1 MMMMADAYILETAR
15 DTAGIVVAEPG
26 GLRFYASTPAFNEI
40 DGVLYRSLKAA
51 RIAVDKLSQAAL
63 DGYPAARQFGKRS
76 SHGGFS
82 RAA

>member
-1 MMMMADAYILETAR
+1 MADAYILETAR

-26 GLRFYASTPAFNEI
+26 GLRFYASTPVFNQI

-51 RIAVDKLSQAAL
+51 RVAVDKLAQSGPDQYSWGRRNEGRFA
-63 DGYPAARQFGKRS
+63 
-76 SHGGFS
+76 

>member
-1 MMMMADAYILETAR
+1 MADAYILETAR

-26 GLRFYASTPAFNEI
+26 GLRFYASTPVFNQI

-51 RIAVDKLSQAAL
+51 RVAVDKLAQS
-63 DGYPAARQFGKRS
+63 GHEHYARGRS
-76 SHGGFS
+76 SGRSNEGRFA

>member
-1 MMMMADAYILETAR
+1 MADAYILETSD

-26 GLRFYASTPAFNEI
+26 GVRFYASAAAFNQL

-51 RIAVDKLSQAAL
+51 RSAVEKLSQSPGR
-63 DGYPAARQFGKRS
+63 DGEGR
-76 SHGGFS
+76 FS